1 MSHAVF
7 VFAKFHSL
15 LYAGCMNRNNEIE
28 KDVEA
33 GPVVEMFFEDIE
45 VGRIRKAGPI
55 TVTANEIISFARRYD
70 PLPMHVSDEG
80 GQATVHNSL
89 IASGIL
95 TSALK
100 QRMIM
105 SIERNTAIIGAAK
118 IEDQNFL
125 KPVRDGDELSMRQEC
140 LSKRISKSRSDRGL
154 VTWEF
159 TLTNQQGDCVFSSRD
174 IVMVRRRP
182 S

>member
-1 MSHAVF
+1 
-7 VFAKFHSL
+7 
-15 LYAGCMNRNNEIE
+15 MNRNNQIE

-45 VGRIRKAGPI
+45 VGRVRKAGPI

-100 QRMIM
+100 QR
-105 SIERNTAIIGAAK
+105 R
-118 IEDQNFL
+118 L
-125 KPVRDGDELSMRQEC
+125 
-140 LSKRISKSRSDRGL
+140 
-154 VTWEF
+154 
-159 TLTNQQGDCVFSSRD
+159 
-174 IVMVRRRP
+174 
-182 S
+182 